1 MACAANILV
10 VDDEESMRIACAQT
24 LMEEGYRVQEAENGQ
39 RGLAMTER
47 ESFDLVLLD
56 LKMPGISGMEVLRH
70 IKEED
75 PSSVVIVIT
84 GHGTIDVAVQAMRE
98 GAFDFIT
105 KPFPPDTLVSAVKR
119 AIDSHRRAMEHV
131 CVTDTVEGKCG
142 LDRLI
147 GRSQAIGKVVD
158 LIKQVAP
165 TDSTVLL
172 HGETGVGKELVA
184 RTIHHLSARREQRFV
199 VVDCGS
205 LVESLF
211 ESEMFGHV
219 EGAFTGAIATTQGKF
234 AAANG
239 GTIFLDEIAN
249 ISLNMQARLLRV
261 IQEKEVSRV
270 GTAEKIRVDVRI
282 ISATNTDLMRE
293 IQQGRFRPDLFYRLN
308 VVPIQLPPLRERRE
322 DISIL
327 ADYFL
332 AKSSLH
338 DGRSSLRI
346 SPEAMRFLRQYD
358 WPGNIRQLKNV
369 LECATVTCKGTVIT
383 MADLALNSPGL
394 QAEPGDQAPDGAL
407 AESEKREIVKA
418 LRQFDGHRSK
428 AAEHLGIN
436 RKTLREKMRKYGL
449 DQ

>member
-84 GHGTIDVAVQAMRE
+84 G
-98 GAFDFIT
+98 
-105 KPFPPDTLVSAVKR
+105 
-119 AIDSHRRAMEHV
+119 
-131 CVTDTVEGKCG
+131 
-142 LDRLI
+142 
-147 GRSQAIGKVVD
+147 
-158 LIKQVAP
+158 
-165 TDSTVLL
+165 
-172 HGETGVGKELVA
+172 
-184 RTIHHLSARREQRFV
+184 
-199 VVDCGS
+199 
-205 LVESLF
+205 
-211 ESEMFGHV
+211 
-219 EGAFTGAIATTQGKF
+219 
-234 AAANG
+234 
-239 GTIFLDEIAN
+239 
-249 ISLNMQARLLRV
+249 
-261 IQEKEVSRV
+261 
-270 GTAEKIRVDVRI
+270 
-282 ISATNTDLMRE
+282 
-293 IQQGRFRPDLFYRLN
+293 
-308 VVPIQLPPLRERRE
+308 
-322 DISIL
+322 
-327 ADYFL
+327 YFL